1 MSSLSDILTALKNGV
16 IGINNV
22 AQNTRIASTTSS
34 TVPAAT
40 TTLIYQGSGRLFNYS
55 VVVAGSTAGAI
66 YDSAT
71 TGGIAASNQII
82 GTTAALAAGVYPT
95 NQVFKNG
102 LVVVTGTG
110 QSMNVTYSTG
120 I

>member
-71 TGGIAASNQII
+71 TGLRLALDFLSAKLSAS
-82 GTTAALAAGVYPT
+82 ARHAR
-95 NQVFKNG
+95 
-102 LVVVTGTG
+102 
-110 QSMNVTYSTG
+110 
-120 I
+120 

>member
-22 AQNTRIASTTSS
+22 AQNTKIANATSA

-40 TTLIYQGSGRLFNYS
+40 TTLIYAGQGRLFNYS
-55 VVVAGSTAGAI
+55 VVVAGTTAGAI

-71 TGGIAASNQII
+71 TAGISATNQIV
-82 GTTAALAAGVYPT
+82 GTTATLAAGIYPT
-95 NQVFKNG
+95 GQVFNNG
-102 LVVVTGTG
+102 LVIVTGTG